1 MSERCVVVRYK
12 VKPERVEEHEGLIR
26 RVFAELTEQR
36 PAGVDYQAMKL
47 EDGVSFVHVAKI
59 ATANGKN
66 PLTELASFKAFTANI
81 GERCDEKPVSST
93 VATAFVVG

>member
-1 MSERCVVVRYK
+1 MSERRVVVRYR
-12 VKPERVEEHEGLIR
+12 VKPERVEEHEALIR
-26 RVFAELTEQR
+26 QVFTDLTTQR

-59 ATANGKN
+59 TTADGKN
-66 PLTELASFKAFTANI
+66 PLTELASFKAFTAKI

>member
-1 MSERCVVVRYK
+1 MSERRVVVRYK
-12 VKPERVEEHEGLIR
+12 VKPDRVEEHEGLIR
-26 RVFAELTEQR
+26 KVFADLTAQK
-36 PAGVDYQAMKL
+36 PAGIDYQAMKL
-47 EDGVSFVHVAKI
+47 EDGLTFVHVAKVT
-59 ATANGKN
+59 TADGKN

>member
-1 MSERCVVVRYK
+1 MSERRVVVRYK
-12 VKPERVEEHEGLIR
+12 VKPERVEEHEALIR
-26 RVFAELTEQR
+26 KVFCDLAEKR

-59 ATANGKN
+59 TTTDGKN
-66 PLTELASFKAFTANI
+66 PLTELPSFKAFTANI
-81 GERCDEKPVSST
+81 GERCDEKPVSAT

>member
-1 MSERCVVVRYK
+1 MSERRVVVRYK
-12 VKPERVEEHEGLIR
+12 VKRERVEEHEALIR

-47 EDGVSFVHVAKI
+47 EDGVSFVHLAHVT
-59 ATANGKN
+59 TADGKN

-81 GERCDEKPVSST
+81 GERCEEKPVSAN